1 MLLTRYT
8 LAFFYRFF
16 FLSLSSFAG
25 LYLLIEF
32 FEKADNFARKH
43 AAVSQYFIYFLGKIP
58 MMVTQVI
65 PLAVLMGVFMTIGTL
80 SHNNEL
86 TAMRAGGM
94 SLTRISLPLLLMG
107 LMISLS
113 VLAANEWLVP
123 ITTREANRVYRF
135 DLEKEQQLT
144 ITRDKVW
151 LRDGSA
157 LVNIRIV
164 IPAEN
169 RLQGI
174 SIQQLYDNGR
184 PATRIDAA
192 RAIYSAGKWQGE
204 DVIITRFS
212 ATTGEVVDVVGYPTT
227 PLPLTKNPQNFSAM
241 TDRNDEMTI
250 SDLAHMAK
258 RVKAEGYDPTRYQV
272 DLQGRLATP
281 FASLIMAFL
290 GIPFALQRGRG
301 SSLAAGIAVSIFI
314 GISYH
319 LFQGMMLAF
328 GYSGTVP
335 IFLAAWAPNA
345 LFGLLGITLLSTN
358 R

>member
-32 FEKADNFARKH
+32 FEKVDNFARKH
-43 AAVSQYFIYFLGKIP
+43 AVLSQYFVYFLGKIP
-58 MMVTQVI
+58 MIVTQII

-86 TAMRAGGM
+86 TAMRVGGM
-94 SLTRISLPLLLMG
+94 SLTRISLPLLAMG
-107 LMISLS
+107 LIISLA

-135 DLEKEQQLT
+135 DLEKEERLT

-151 LRDGSA
+151 LKDGNG
-157 LVNIRIV
+157 LVNIRLV
-164 IPAEN
+164 IPSQN
-169 RLQGI
+169 LLQGI
-174 SIQQLYDNGR
+174 SIQELNENGR

-192 RAIYSAGKWQGE
+192 RAIYSAGTWQGE
-204 DVIITRFS
+204 DVTITRFS
-212 ATTGEVVDVVGYPTT
+212 ATTGEVVDVTQKTAT
-227 PLPLTKNPQNFSAM
+227 PLPLSKQPQDFSAI

-250 SDLAHMAK
+250 SALAHMAK
-258 RVKAEGYDPTRYQV
+258 RVKEEGYDPTRYLV
-272 DLQGRLATP
+272 DLHGRLATP

-319 LFQGMMLAF
+319 LFQGMMLAL
-328 GYSGTVP
+328 GYSGTIPVL
-335 IFLAAWAPNA
+335 LAAWSPNV
-345 LFGLLGITLLSTN
+345 LFGLLGITLLVTK

>member
-32 FEKADNFARKH
+32 FEKADNFARKN
-43 AAVSQYFIYFLGKIP
+43 AVLSQYFIYFLSKIP
-58 MMVTQVI
+58 MIVAQVI
-65 PLAVLMGVFMTIGTL
+65 PLAVLMGVFLTIGTL

-107 LMISLS
+107 LLISLT

-123 ITTREANRVYRF
+123 FATREANRVYRF
-135 DLEKEQQLT
+135 DLDKEQQLT

-151 LRDGSA
+151 LKDGNA

-174 SIQQLYDNGR
+174 SIQELYENGR

-192 RAIYSAGKWQGE
+192 RAIYSAGIWQGE
-204 DVIITRFS
+204 EVTITRFS
-212 ATTGEVVDVVGYPTT
+212 ATTGEVVDVVKNRAAS
-227 PLPLTKNPQNFSAM
+227 LPLTKSPQNFSAI

-250 SDLAHMAK
+250 SDLAHMSQK
-258 RVKAEGYDPTRYQV
+258 VKEEGYNPTRYQV
-272 DLQGRLATP
+272 DLQGRVATP

-319 LFQGMMLAF
+319 LFQGMMLAL

-335 IFLAAWAPNA
+335 ILLAAWSPNA
-345 LFGLLGITLLSTN
+345 LFGLLGVTLLGTN

>member
-8 LAFFYRFF
+8 LSYFYRFF
-16 FLSLSSFAG
+16 LLSLSSFAG

-43 AAVSQYFIYFLGKIP
+43 ALISQYFIYFLGKTP
-58 MMVTQVI
+58 MIATQIV
-65 PLAVLMGVFMTIGTL
+65 PLAVLMGVFLTIGTL
-80 SHNNEL
+80 SHSNEL
-86 TAMRAGGM
+86 TAMRAGGL
-94 SLTRISLPLLLMG
+94 SLTRISLPLLTMG
-107 LMISLS
+107 LIISLA

-144 ITRDKVW
+144 VTRDKVW
-151 LRDGSA
+151 LKDGNA
-157 LVNIRIV
+157 LVNIRII
-164 IPAEN
+164 IPSQN

-174 SIQQLYDNGR
+174 RIQELYENGR

-192 RAIYSAGKWQGE
+192 RAIYSAGTWQGE
-204 DVIITRFS
+204 DVTITHFS
-212 ATTGEVVDVVGYPTT
+212 ATTGEVVDVVQKLAA
-227 PLPLTKNPQNFSAM
+227 PLPLSKGPQDFSAI

-250 SDLAHMAK
+250 SELAYMAR
-258 RVKAEGYDPTRYQV
+258 RVKEEGYDPTRYQV
-272 DLQGRLATP
+272 DLHGRLATP

-335 IFLAAWAPNA
+335 ILLAAWSPNA
-345 LFGLLGITLLSTN
+345 LFGLLGVTLLGTN
-358 R
+358 H

>member
-16 FLSLSSFAG
+16 LLAVGSFAG

-32 FEKADNFARKH
+32 FEKVDNFARKH
-43 AAVSQYFIYFLGKIP
+43 AVASQYLIYFLGKIP
-58 MMVTQVI
+58 MIVTQVV

-80 SHNNEL
+80 SHSNEL

-94 SLTRISLPLLLMG
+94 SLTRITLPLLTMALI
-107 LMISLS
+107 ISLT

-151 LRDGSA
+151 LKDGNA

-164 IPAEN
+164 IPAKN
-169 RLQGI
+169 LLQGI
-174 SIQQLYDNGR
+174 SIQELYANGR
-184 PATRIDAA
+184 PATRIDAV
-192 RAIYSAGKWQGE
+192 RATYNVGIWQGE
-204 DVIITRFS
+204 EVTTTRFS
-212 ATTGEVVDVVGYPTT
+212 ATSGEVVDVVKSATAA
-227 PLPLTKNPQNFSAM
+227 LPLSKNPQDFSSISE
-241 TDRNDEMTI
+241 RNEELTI
-250 SDLAHMAK
+250 STLAYMTQRAK
-258 RVKAEGYDPTRYQV
+258 NEGYDPTRFRV
-272 DLQGRLATP
+272 DLHGRLATP

-301 SSLAAGIAVSIFI
+301 SSLAVGIAVSIFI

-328 GYSGTVP
+328 GYSGTIP
-335 IFLAAWAPNA
+335 ILLAAWSPNA
-345 LFGLLGITLLSTN
+345 LFGLLGITLLVT
-358 R
+358 RR

>member
-8 LAFFYRFF
+8 LSFFYRFF

-32 FEKADNFARKH
+32 FEKVDNFARKH
-43 AAVSQYFIYFLGKIP
+43 AELSQYFVYFLGKIP
-58 MMVTQVI
+58 MIVAQVI
-65 PLAVLMGVFMTIGTL
+65 PLAVLMGVFLTIGTL

-94 SLTRISLPLLLMG
+94 SLTRISLPLLSMG
-107 LMISLS
+107 LIISLA

-123 ITTREANRVYRF
+123 IATREANRIYLF

-151 LRDGSA
+151 LKDGNA

-164 IPAEN
+164 IPGQN
-169 RLQGI
+169 LLQGI
-174 SIQQLYDNGR
+174 SIQELYDNGR
-184 PATRIDAA
+184 PSTRIDAT
-192 RAIYSAGKWQGE
+192 RATYSAGTWQGE
-204 DVIITRFS
+204 DVTITRFS
-212 ATTGEVVDVVGYPTT
+212 ALTGEVVDVVKNPVA
-227 PLPLTKNPQNFSAM
+227 PLPLSKGPQDFSAI

-250 SDLAHMAK
+250 SSLAYMAQ
-258 RVKAEGYDPTRYQV
+258 RVKEEGYDPTRYRV
-272 DLQGRLATP
+272 DLHGRIATP

-319 LFQGMMLAF
+319 LFQGMMLAL

-335 IFLAAWAPNA
+335 ILLAAWSPNA
-345 LFGLLGITLLSTN
+345 LFGLLGITLLSAN